1 MRERRTLWRSWWTP
15 ESRGGTHKKK
25 LVNRFPPFFFAT
37 TKFVVLPS
45 HSFFSLLARFPPVSK
60 ERQIPGGAPICQK
73 CKSTSPP
80 RSSPMVQEY
89 TMYSYSRTD
98 FGDAA
103 AWGQKVP
110 MRLHRPIFAPSFFT
124 PQTRASA
131 QARCW

>member
-1 MRERRTLWRSWWTP
+1 
-15 ESRGGTHKKK
+15 
-25 LVNRFPPFFFAT
+25 
-37 TKFVVLPS
+37 
-45 HSFFSLLARFPPVSK
+45 
-60 ERQIPGGAPICQK
+60 
-73 CKSTSPP
+73 
-80 RSSPMVQEY
+80 MVQEY

-103 AWGQKVP
+103 AWGQKLP